1 MLSKET
7 KERVMYEVMRGG
19 IIAAFLVLALY
30 GFAATVLQQHED
42 LKVQYDVMAEAE
54 LDNIRKNRE
63 AEIQSFRMMQSS
75 KAELAAD
82 IKELKATILI
92 QQAELLTLKA
102 VTIETRAVCGKR

>member
-1 MLSKET
+1 
-7 KERVMYEVMRGG
+7 
-19 IIAAFLVLALY
+19 
-30 GFAATVLQQHED
+30 
-42 LKVQYDVMAEAE
+42 
-54 LDNIRKNRE
+54 
-63 AEIQSFRMMQSS
+63 MMQSS